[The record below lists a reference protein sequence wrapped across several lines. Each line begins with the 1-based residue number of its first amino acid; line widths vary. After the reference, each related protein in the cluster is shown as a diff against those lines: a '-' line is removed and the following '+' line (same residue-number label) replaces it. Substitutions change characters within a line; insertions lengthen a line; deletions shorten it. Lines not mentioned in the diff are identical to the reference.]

1 MCIDFKFIFALFY
14 KNDFFLLSSVV
25 ISFFSIIIM
34 SISFPLSTFTTLD
47 RDARQT
53 VIKDC
58 CVVSETTGDTI
69 ECFIVHDK
77 QVYLPKYYVEQ
88 YLPQFIPSVK
98 PWNTI
103 STVETTFRLRDYQLA
118 VKKEVDEIIQN
129 FQSIILSLHCG
140 WGKSYFAILYALEM
154 GLQTVVT
161 VYRVS
166 HLEQWKDSI
175 RTVNPALRVQILENK
190 TVVEPNM
197 DFYLILG
204 ENMANRSYTEFAGV
218 GMFIVDECH
227 MFCTPR
233 MSKAFLRVQPK
244 YCLALS
250 ATPFRSDQLDKILQ
264 VHFGYSI
271 IRRKLFRPFN
281 VYKYETKLKPET
293 RETEQ
298 GQLDWAHVI
307 TSQANRP
314 ERNAIIVKLCQFF
327 RNRTI
332 MILTKR
338 VEQHGSLLK
347 DMLEQA
353 GESVDMF
360 AGMAQTYNK
369 DARILVATYSKAGVG
384 FDNPK
389 LDMLIVA
396 GDVEEMFEQYL
407 GRVFRRMD
415 TVPIIIDMVDNF
427 HVFEKHF
434 QTRMLT
440 YLQSGGLIKPFQT
453 HFPEFYSTFDVL
465 FRRGIRIVQK
475 EPTPPKE
482 KSVEKSV
489 EKKDE
494 TDLNQKMLALR
505 KKKEVSPSRQELLPE
520 NLNPLHKPILPQF
533 VQAAKAKKKSPK
545 VKEQKVPKAQKDK
558 KTEPLQ
564 KDNNQIPTNKIEPLQ
579 KDNNPNPTNK
589 KTDPIPK
596 KTRVRVIKVLP
607 PTVPIE
613 PPATTLVEPPATVP
627 SEQVPLLLPTQPLEV
642 LPI

>member
-1 MCIDFKFIFALFY
+1 
-14 KNDFFLLSSVV
+14 
-25 ISFFSIIIM
+25 
-34 SISFPLSTFTTLD
+34 
-47 RDARQT
+47 
-53 VIKDC
+53 
-58 CVVSETTGDTI
+58 
-69 ECFIVHDK
+69 
-77 QVYLPKYYVEQ
+77 
-88 YLPQFIPSVK
+88 
-98 PWNTI
+98 
-103 STVETTFRLRDYQLA
+103 
-118 VKKEVDEIIQN
+118 
-129 FQSIILSLHCG
+129 
-140 WGKSYFAILYALEM
+140 M

-166 HLEQWKDSI
+166 HLAQWKDSI

-190 TVVEPNM
+190 TEVEPGM

-204 ENMANRSYTEFAGV
+204 DNMSNRTYTEFTGV

-482 KSVEKSV
+482 KPTEDKKEKSV
-489 EKKDE
+489 EKP
-494 TDLNQKMLALR
+494 LR
-505 KKKEVSPSRQELLPE
+505 VKKEVSPSRKELLPE

-533 VQAAKAKKKSPK
+533 VQSAKAKKKNPK
-545 VKEQKVPKAQKDK
+545 VKEKKNPKEQKNLQVKEQKNLQVKEEQKDK
-558 KTEPLQ
+558 PNPKDKTDPLQ
-564 KDNNQIPTNKIEPLQ
+564 KDKMTVS
-579 KDNNPNPTNK
+579 
-589 KTDPIPK
+589 IPK
-596 KTRVRVIKVLP
+596 KTLVKVLLP
-607 PTVPIE
+607 PTVPTE
-613 PPATTLVEPPATVP
+613 PLVTIL
-627 SEQVPLLLPTQPLEV
+627 SEQVPLPLQIPPHEV

>member
-1 MCIDFKFIFALFY
+1 
-14 KNDFFLLSSVV
+14 
-25 ISFFSIIIM
+25 M

-88 YLPQFIPSVK
+88 YLPQFIPSGLSEPSVK

-103 STVETTFRLRDYQLA
+103 STVETSFRLRDYQLA

-166 HLEQWKDSI
+166 HLAQWKDSI

-204 ENMANRSYTEFAGV
+204 ENMANRSYTEFEGV

-482 KSVEKSV
+482 KSTEEKKEKSE
-489 EKKDE
+489 EKPH
-494 TDLNQKMLALR
+494 R
-505 KKKEVSPSRQELLPE
+505 VKKEVSPSRQELLPE

-533 VQAAKAKKKSPK
+533 VQASKSKKKSPK
-545 VKEQKVPKAQKDK
+545 VKDQKVPKAKEQKEPKAPKDNNPKDK
-558 KTEPLQ
+558 KTDPL
-564 KDNNQIPTNKIEPLQ
+564 
-579 KDNNPNPTNK
+579 
-589 KTDPIPK
+589 PK
-596 KTRVRVIKVLP
+596 KTLVKVLP
-607 PTVPIE
+607 PTVPME
-613 PPATTLVEPPATVP
+613 PPVTILPEPSSIVQTEPPVTTLT
-627 SEQVPLLLPTQPLEV
+627 EQVPLHLPTLPHEV

>member
-1 MCIDFKFIFALFY
+1 
-14 KNDFFLLSSVV
+14 
-25 ISFFSIIIM
+25 M

-88 YLPQFIPSVK
+88 YLPQFIPSGSSVK

-190 TVVEPNM
+190 TTVEPNM

-293 RETEQ
+293 RETDQ

-440 YLQSGGLIKPFQT
+440 YLQSGGLIKPFQI

-482 KSVEKSV
+482 KTIEEK
-489 EKKDE
+489 E
-494 TDLNQKMLALR
+494 TGLNQKMLALR

-520 NLNPLHKPILPQF
+520 NLNPLHKPILPQY
-533 VQAAKAKKKSPK
+533 VQMVKAKKKSPK
-545 VKEQKVPKAQKDK
+545 VKEQKVPKTKDPKTKDPKTKEQKVPK
-558 KTEPLQ
+558 AP
-564 KDNNQIPTNKIEPLQ
+564 KD
-579 KDNNPNPTNK
+579 NPNPTNK
-589 KTDPIPK
+589 KTVPLPK
-596 KTRVRVIKVLP
+596 KTLVKVLP
-607 PTVPIE
+607 PTVLPEPSPTIPTE
-613 PPATTLVEPPATVP
+613 PPATTLT
-627 SEQVPLLLPTQPLEV
+627 EQVPLPLPILPHEV